1 MSKAKILIVDD
12 EKNIRLTVTHAL
24 ESLDYYV
31 HTAFDGKDG
40 MVQLEGD
47 TYDLLLVDLKMPGMD
62 GMEFLAK
69 AIAKYPDIQII
80 IISAHGTVDNAVE
93 AMKLGAVDF
102 LQKPFTPKELRNTVY
117 NVLERENLS
126 KKKESEFEQSFAQAK
141 HYASKRQFDRA
152 ISFTKQAIGS
162 DPSSAEV
169 FNFLGELQETIGLRA
184 EALKNY
190 RVAIDLDPTYQPAK
204 DNLDRA
210 TRNSTNARPSF

>member
-62 GMEFLAK
+62 GMEFLEK

-93 AMKLGAVDF
+93 AMRLGAVDF
-102 LQKPFTPKELRNTVY
+102 LQKPFTPKELRNAIY
-117 NVLERENLS
+117 NVLERETLS
-126 KKKESEFEQSFAQAK
+126 KKKESDFEQAFTQGK
-141 HYASKRQFDRA
+141 YHASKRQFDRA
-152 ISFTKQAIGS
+152 IASVKKAIGCN
-162 DPSSAEV
+162 PSSAEA
-169 FNFLGELQETIGLRA
+169 FNFLGELQETIGIRT

-210 TRNSTNARPSF
+210 TRNSTKDRPSL